1 MLPLSKK
8 PDLVEVT
15 DQVAGILRPHWEIE
29 VDVTQAIG
37 RRYRRQDEIG
47 TPYCVTID
55 FDTLDD
61 EAVTVRDR
69 DTMAQDRGRDRATPQ
84 LPGRTPRDRALG
96 GGEWLGGSFS
106 RWRWSWCWFWAAR
119 AYVWFSG
126 GSGEPSTEVT
136 APPITSAST
145 TAPATTAPT
154 TTSATTVTVATTEA
168 PAAVETTDP
177 VEPAVASAVLYRIDK
192 EESSVSFEIDEI
204 LNGNPFRVVG
214 VTTEV
219 AGEVLIDFDEP
230 AASQLGT
237 IVINVRTL
245 ATDSGFRDRAIR
257 GPILG
262 SSRDENEFATF
273 EPTDIEGLPDSVAMG
288 DEVTLP
294 HHGHVQP
301 ERRVPARD
309 LRHRSDGGIR

>member
-1 MLPLSKK
+1 MARRMVRRIGLAL
-8 PDLVEVT
+8 
-15 DQVAGILRPHWEIE
+15 A
-29 VDVTQAIG
+29 AI
-37 RRYRRQDEIG
+37 
-47 TPYCVTID
+47 V
-55 FDTLDD
+55 
-61 EAVTVRDR
+61 VVV
-69 DTMAQDRGRDRATPQ
+69 
-84 LPGRTPRDRALG
+84 LG
-96 GGEWLGGSFS
+96 
-106 RWRWSWCWFWAAR
+106 AA

-136 APPITSAST
+136 APPITSSAT
-145 TAPATTAPT
+145 TSPATTTTTATPT
-154 TTSATTVTVATTEA
+154 TTSAPVDSTAAPASTEA
-168 PAAVETTDP
+168 T
-177 VEPAVASAVLYRIDK
+177 EPADAAGASAVLYRIDK
-192 EESSVSFEIDEI
+192 AESSVSFEIDEI

-273 EPTDIEGLPDSVAMG
+273 EPTVIEGFPDSVTMG
-288 DEVTLP
+288 DEVPLGITGTFSLSGESRP
-294 HHGHVQP
+294 VTFDTVVTVVSTD
-301 ERRVPARD
+301 RVEVTGTATV
-309 LRHRSDGGIR
+309 LRSDFGLTIPDIPSVSDVADEILLVIDLVAVAAGV

>member
-1 MLPLSKK
+1 MARRIVLALAVVVV
-8 PDLVEVT
+8 LV
-15 DQVAGILRPHWEIE
+15 
-29 VDVTQAIG
+29 
-37 RRYRRQDEIG
+37 
-47 TPYCVTID
+47 
-55 FDTLDD
+55 
-61 EAVTVRDR
+61 
-69 DTMAQDRGRDRATPQ
+69 
-84 LPGRTPRDRALG
+84 LG
-96 GGEWLGGSFS
+96 
-106 RWRWSWCWFWAAR
+106 AA

-154 TTSATTVTVATTEA
+154 TTTATTVTVATTEA
-168 PAAVETTDP
+168 PAAVETTEP
-177 VEPAVASAVLYRIDK
+177 AEPAVASAVLYRVDK

-273 EPTDIEGLPDSVAMG
+273 EPTDIEGFPASVTMG
-288 DEVTLP
+288 DEVPLRITGTFSLSGEARP
-294 HHGHVQP
+294 VTFDTAVTVVSD
-301 ERRVPARD
+301 ERVEVIGTATV
-309 LRHRSDGGIR
+309 LRSDFGLTIPDIPSVSDVADEILLVIDLVAVAAGV

>member
-1 MLPLSKK
+1 MVRRIGLAL
-8 PDLVEVT
+8 
-15 DQVAGILRPHWEIE
+15 A
-29 VDVTQAIG
+29 AIVV
-37 RRYRRQDEIG
+37 I
-47 TPYCVTID
+47 V
-55 FDTLDD
+55 
-61 EAVTVRDR
+61 
-69 DTMAQDRGRDRATPQ
+69 
-84 LPGRTPRDRALG
+84 LG
-96 GGEWLGGSFS
+96 
-106 RWRWSWCWFWAAR
+106 AA

-136 APPITSAST
+136 APPIISPST
-145 TAPATTAPT
+145 TSAPT
-154 TTSATTVTVATTEA
+154 TSLSTTTATSVHVDTTAA
-168 PAAVETTDP
+168 PEEVETP
-177 VEPAVASAVLYRIDK
+177 EPADAAGAPAVLYQIDK
-192 EESSVSFEIDEI
+192 AESSVSFEIDEI

-273 EPTDIEGLPDSVAMG
+273 EPTGIEGLPDSVTMG
-288 DEVTLP
+288 DQVPLLITGTFSLSGESRPVTFDTAVTVVSTDRVEVTGTATVL
-294 HHGHVQP
+294 
-301 ERRVPARD
+301 
-309 LRHRSDGGIR
+309 RSDFGLTIPDIPSVSDVADEILLVIELVAVAAGA